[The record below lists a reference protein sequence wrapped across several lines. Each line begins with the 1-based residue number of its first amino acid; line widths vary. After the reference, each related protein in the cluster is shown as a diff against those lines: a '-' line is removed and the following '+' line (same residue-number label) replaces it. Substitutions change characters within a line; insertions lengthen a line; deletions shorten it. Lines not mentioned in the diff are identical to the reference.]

1 MSRAPETPRI
11 VHAVIGETQD
21 LDPRE
26 EILAPEPGEA
36 ELVGAEIMANI
47 VALEEDMAA
56 RKQLARHPVIER
68 AARDHDHIEA
78 FHRERIDE
86 VACREELAALRK
98 DSDNRRPRE
107 LDRQRSASLALTDDA
122 LVAPRK
128 HRTIIASE
136 DPRIK
141 GKPEALIPGEG
152 QDG

>member
-1 MSRAPETPRI
+1 
-11 VHAVIGETQD
+11 
-21 LDPRE
+21 
-26 EILAPEPGEA
+26 
-36 ELVGAEIMANI
+36 MADI

-107 LDRQRSASLALTDDA
+107 LDRQSSASLALTDDA

-128 HRTIIASE
+128 HRTTIIASE